1 MTEKKKERK
10 RVLKRQEILDGALKA
25 FCEHGVKST
34 TIDDICEK
42 VNCSHGLFYHYY
54 KNKDELLEDLKNYYR
69 KVQDDEIS
77 EVLNAN
83 ASPSVKLK
91 EILLRLYA
99 YLKENEMFAYHI
111 YFFLTELYRKNEN
124 GDFTPNEPSEKGF
137 IYKLH
142 ELIKDGVSTGEFN
155 DKFSPCELLTAL
167 LSTITGIVVTYLLI
181 PKAVKENYK
190 LPDISLITSSILKQG
205 DRNEEEFNA

>member
-1 MTEKKKERK
+1 MTEKKKEKK

-54 KNKDELLEDLKNYYR
+54 KNKDELLEDLNNYY
-69 KVQDDEIS
+69 KKIQSDEIS
-77 EVLNAN
+77 DILNADV
-83 ASPSVKLK
+83 SPKVKLK

-124 GDFTPNEPSEKGF
+124 GDLTANTPNQNGF
-137 IYKLH
+137 CYKLL
-142 ELIKDGVSTGEFN
+142 ELIKEGVTKGEFN
-155 DKFSPCELLTAL
+155 DKFSPCELLSAL

-181 PKAVKENYK
+181 PKEVKKNYK
-190 LPDISLITSSILKQG
+190 LPNVSLITSGILKQG